1 MNMSAKPIPE
11 GYHSLTP
18 SLAVDDA
25 AAAIEFYK
33 QAFGAVERGRMPAP
47 DGRIAHAELEI
58 GDSLL
63 TLADT
68 FEQSA
73 TRPPKEVGGTTG
85 SVLLYVEDVDTV
97 VDHAVEAG
105 ASVTMPVEDMFWGD
119 RYGQVTDPFGHVWQ
133 IATHKQDLSPE
144 EAMERARTAMA
155 DLS

>member
-1 MNMSAKPIPE
+1 MSAKSIPE

-33 QAFGAVERGRMPAP
+33 QAFGATERGRMPAP

-73 TRPPKEVGGTTG
+73 YRPPKELGGTTA
-85 SVLLYVEDVDTV
+85 SVLLYVEDVDSV

-105 ASVTMPVEDMFWGD
+105 ATVTMPVEDMFWGD
-119 RYGQVTDPFGHVWQ
+119 RYGQITDPFGHVWQ
-133 IATHKQDLSPE
+133 IATHTEDVTPE
-144 EAMERARTAMA
+144 EAMERARAA
-155 DLS
+155 HPDLA

>member
-1 MNMSAKPIPE
+1 MSAKPIPE

-33 QAFGAVERGRMPAP
+33 QAFGAVERARMPAP

-58 GDSLL
+58 GDSVL

-73 TRPPKEVGGTTG
+73 YKPPSQLGGTTA

-105 ASVTMPVEDMFWGD
+105 ATVTMPVEDVFWGD
-119 RYGQVTDPFGHVWQ
+119 RYGQITDPFGHVWQ
-133 IATHKQDLSPE
+133 VATHKEDLAPE
-144 EAMERARTAMA
+144 EMMERAKTAMA